1 MLITTLILDLDET
14 IYPSSTGLWDLIGDR
29 IFIFIQ
35 QRLGLPPEDIR
46 ALQYQY
52 YNNYGTTL
60 RGLEINNGINAR
72 DYLDFVHDVPIE
84 NILTPDPQ
92 LRQVLARYPQRKV
105 IFTNSD
111 KNHTRRV
118 LKRVGIADLFDSV
131 VDVQDISPHCKP
143 QPEAFQ
149 AALDLLGGVDAGE
162 CLFID
167 DSLRNIQTAAE
178 LGMSVVYVNENKQP
192 SLIYPTIRFL
202 NELPQVFNTD
212 GKIQALTA

>member
-35 QRLGLPPEDIR
+35 QRLGLPPEDIC